1 MSCITRI
8 SHLYH
13 PSDLRKGQGDT
24 AIAYHR
30 PITPPLTCDVSL
42 YQVVPLRG
50 PLGDTGPQGA
60 AR

>member
-1 MSCITRI
+1 MRCITCTR
-8 SHLYH
+8 HLYH

-24 AIAYHR
+24 ESLYHPAIA
-30 PITPPLTCDVSL
+30 PPLTCDVSL
-42 YQVVPLRG
+42 YQVIPLRG